1 MAEETTAKTA
11 SNGIIPGWNLLSRCF
26 RLALSPG
33 QVGLAALGVLS
44 TATAWWGLAVV
55 FGSLFGPT
63 PPNMGGDAVRGTA
76 PANKDA
82 ETRKAEWEERKRATR
97 SWNLMHEMA
106 GLGSAESYYDLGDVA
121 DTYEEYQIL
130 VAAGLAATADPKAK
144 DPSLSLSDQGRELA
158 VLFEKASKESKL
170 APLGE
175 SRIVQI
181 RSRIGQPKPSGVLN
195 TWPWFEN
202 RGPNSLLLLMGK
214 EKVGGSGS
222 ILDWLLT
229 EQAPVLVEPLVK
241 FLKPVTYLFHPEA
254 RFTHRI
260 YLLAVILSTLL
271 VWSFF
276 GGAITRMAAMELAR
290 HESVQ
295 MTEAVKFSRS
305 RVKDLIVA
313 PLVPL
318 LLVAGMMVMST
329 VFGLFYMIP
338 VLGDIL
344 LGGLA
349 WCFPL
354 LAGLAMTFLLVGL
367 ISWPIMVAIVGTD
380 SEDYVQATA
389 RGISYLYQR
398 PRSIF
403 MYSVGALL
411 LGAASIFTVGVFSSM
426 SVYLA
431 KWSVSQTP
439 GLDYATGGAKP
450 ASLFVTAPTTF
461 GWRALL
467 LDGATVESGA
477 PVVINGKVD
486 ESRLKAFS
494 KKTGIGFAASI
505 LNSAWLFGAV
515 LLVVGFG
522 YSFFWSSVTA
532 LYLWL
537 RHDIDGLETS
547 EVYLED
553 EDFNAPPATAT
564 TSPGNAPAASACSV
578 AESAKP
584 GTVPLSVVDA
594 PAASGKP
601 GEGPAAG

>member
-260 YLLAVILSTLL
+260 YLLAVILSMLL

-553 EDFNAPPATAT
+553 EDFNAPPAAAT

-594 PAASGKP
+594 PAVSGKP

>member
-553 EDFNAPPATAT
+553 EDFNAPPAAAT

-578 AESAKP
+578 AEPAKP
-584 GTVPLSVVDA
+584 GTVPLSVVDG